1 MNLESPDSGRRPPLE
16 PVLPLINVVFL
27 LLIFFLLTTQIAPR
41 APFEVTPPK
50 VTVETG
56 AEAAPVLFVS
66 LGGETFFQGQT
77 GDHAI
82 EAVRLHAEQIDT
94 PLILRVD
101 ASTEAIKVVR
111 LLAEL
116 QAAGVEKI
124 QLAGQPQ

>member
-1 MNLESPDSGRRPPLE
+1 MDFSPPRKHKSSE
-16 PVLPLINVVFL
+16 PILPMINVVFL